1 MFDQDWLTPLETVWQ
16 SLTQLS
22 LERILWA
29 LLIAVAG
36 LLSARLVDKL
46 VTTLLHRLTRRTK
59 TELDDLI
66 IDQLHRPVMRS
77 TVLIGFYVAL
87 KVSGMHDQVANLLAH
102 LIQTLIVLIWLF
114 AAMPLAGIVFNWMS
128 RHETRFRAV
137 QPASL
142 PLFSIGSKVALV
154 SAAVYAGML
163 AWEIDVAAWVA
174 SAGIM
179 GLAVGFAARDTLAN
193 LFAGVSILADAPYKI
208 GDYIVLTD
216 GNKRGMVTHI
226 GLRSTRILTRDDI
239 EVTIPNAAIANSTL
253 VNESGGPSVHQRVR
267 LRLNVAYGSDVDQVR
282 DLLLAVAREEPMV
295 RPEPTPRVRFRQ
307 FGDSGLIFELLCW
320 IAEAEL
326 RGRAID
332 ALHTRAYKTL
342 GDAGIEI
349 PFPQQDIHIRQAPK
363 G

>member
-1 MFDQDWLTPLETVWQ
+1 MFDQDWLIPLKTAWQ
-16 SLTQLS
+16 SLAQLS

-36 LLSARLVDKL
+36 LLSARLVDKF
-46 VTTLLHRLTRRTK
+46 VTKLLYGWTQLTETK
-59 TELDDLI
+59 LDDLI
-66 IDQLHRPVMRS
+66 IEQLHRPIRRS
-77 TVLIGFYVAL
+77 VVLIGFYVAIL
-87 KVSGMHDQVANLLAH
+87 VSGLPENVASFLAH
-102 LIQTLIVLIWLF
+102 LLQTLFVLICLF
-114 AAMPLAGIVFNWMS
+114 AAMPLASIVFRWMS
-128 RHETRFRAV
+128 RHETRFEAV

-154 SAAVYAGML
+154 GAAVYLGML
-163 AWEIDVAAWVA
+163 AWEINVAAWVA

-208 GDYIVLTD
+208 GDYIVLNP
-216 GNKRGMVTHI
+216 GNQRGMVTQI

-239 EVTIPNAAIANSTL
+239 EITIPNAAIANSTL
-253 VNESGGPSVHQRVR
+253 VNESGGPAIHQRVR
-267 LRLNVAYGSDVDQVR
+267 LRVSVAYGSDVDQVR
-282 DLLLAVAREEPMV
+282 DLLLAVAEEEPLV
-295 RPEPTPRVRFRQ
+295 RPEPAPRVRFRQ

-332 ALHTRAYKTL
+332 ALHTRAYKIL

-349 PFPQQDIHIRQAPK
+349 PFPQQDINIRQAP
-363 G
+363 

>member
-1 MFDQDWLTPLETVWQ
+1 MFDHDWLTPIETVGQ
-16 SLTQLS
+16 ALAELS

-29 LLIAVAG
+29 LLIAMAG
-36 LLSARLVDKL
+36 LVSARLVDKV
-46 VTTLLHRLTRRTK
+46 VTKLLYRLTERTK
-59 TELDDLI
+59 TELDDLVI
-66 IDQLHRPVMRS
+66 EQLHRPVMRT
-77 TVLIGFYVAL
+77 TVLVSFYVAL
-87 KVSGMHDQVANLLAH
+87 RVSGLPDQMANLLAH

-114 AAMPLAGIVFNWMS
+114 AAMPLAGLVFRWMS
-128 RHETRFRAV
+128 QHETRFRAV

-163 AWEIDVAAWVA
+163 AWEIDIAAWVA

-208 GDYIVLTD
+208 GDYIVLNP
-216 GNKRGMVTHI
+216 GNQRGMVTQI

-239 EVTIPNAAIANSTL
+239 EITIPNAAIANSTL
-253 VNESGGPSVHQRVR
+253 VNESGGPAIHQRVR
-267 LRLNVAYGSDVDQVR
+267 LRITVAYGSDVDQVR

-295 RPEPTPRVRFRQ
+295 RTEPGPRIRFRQ

-332 ALHTRAYKTL
+332 ALHTRAYKAM

-349 PFPQQDIHIRQAPK
+349 PFPQQDIHIRQAP
-363 G
+363 

>member
-1 MFDQDWLTPLETVWQ
+1 MFDQDWMAPLDTMIQNLTE
-16 SLTQLS
+16 LS
-22 LERILWA
+22 VERILWA
-29 LLIAVAG
+29 LLIAGVG
-36 LLSARLVDKL
+36 LVSGRLVDKI
-46 VTTLLHRLTRRTK
+46 VTKLLYGVTRRTK

-66 IDQLHRPVMRS
+66 IDQLHRPVIRS
-77 TVLIGFYVAL
+77 TVLLGFYIAL
-87 KVSGMHDQVANLLAH
+87 KVSGLNDQVVNLLAH
-102 LIQTLIVLIWLF
+102 LIQTIAVLIWLF
-114 AAMPLAGIVFNWMS
+114 AAMPLAGIVFQWMS
-128 RHETRFRAV
+128 RHQTRFRAI

-154 SAAVYAGML
+154 SAAVYVGML

-174 SAGIM
+174 SAGIL

-208 GDYIVLTD
+208 GDYIVLID

-239 EVTIPNAAIANSTL
+239 EITIPNAAIANSTL
-253 VNESGGPSVHQRVR
+253 VNESGGPSIHQRVR
-267 LRLNVAYGSDVDQVR
+267 LRVTVAYGSNVDQVR
-282 DLLLAVAREEPMV
+282 DLLLAVAQAEPMV
-295 RPEPTPRVRFRQ
+295 RPEPAPRVRFRQ

-332 ALHTRAYKTL
+332 ALHTGAYTAL

-349 PFPQQDIHIRQAPK
+349 PFPQQDIRIRQEP
-363 G
+363 

>member
-1 MFDQDWLTPLETVWQ
+1 MFDQDWMAPLETLQ
-16 SLTQLS
+16 QTLAQLS
-22 LERILWA
+22 VEPILWA
-29 LLIAVAG
+29 LLIAAAG
-36 LLSARLVDKL
+36 LVSARLVDKV
-46 VTTLLHRLTRRTK
+46 VTKLLFGLTQRTK

-66 IDQLHRPVMRS
+66 VEQLHRPVMRS
-77 TVLIGFYVAL
+77 TVLLGLYLAL
-87 KVSGMHDQVANLLAH
+87 RVSGLPDQVVNVAAH
-102 LIQTLIVLIWLF
+102 LIQTIAVLVWLF
-114 AAMPLAGIVFNWMS
+114 AAMPLAGIVFRWMS
-128 RHETRFRAV
+128 QHATRFRAI

-179 GLAVGFAARDTLAN
+179 GLAIGFAARDTLAN

-208 GDYIVLTD
+208 GDYIVLID
-216 GNKRGMVTHI
+216 GNKRGMVTQI

-239 EVTIPNAAIANSTL
+239 EITIPNAAIANSTL
-253 VNESGGPSVHQRVR
+253 VNESGGPSIHQRVR
-267 LRLNVAYGSDVDQVR
+267 LRVSVAYGSDVDQVR
-282 DLLLAVAREEPMV
+282 DLLLAVARDEPMV

-307 FGDSGLIFELLCW
+307 FGDSGLNFELLCW

-332 ALHTRAYKTL
+332 ALHTRAYKAL
-342 GDAGIEI
+342 GDAGIDI
-349 PFPQQDIHIRQAPK
+349 PFPQQDIHIRQAP
-363 G
+363 